1 MELSQLE
8 VFLAVAREHRFSRA
22 AEKLYRTQSAVSQT
36 IRKLE
41 DELGEALFDR
51 SSREG
56 VLTDAGK
63 VLFEYAEKLINLRSE
78 AAESLTELRELQKGK
93 LVIAANEFTVLYL
106 LPLLAEFRRLHPMIK
121 ITVERA
127 LGSHIPDDVLRYSA
141 EFGVL
146 SYEPQE
152 PSLHSVVVYLDELVF
167 VVPPKHPL
175 ASAPQVSIRQLG
187 AESFVAH
194 IVSSPYRE
202 KVIQLF
208 KTHKTPLHMDLEL
221 PTLQAIKQFVAMGH
235 GVALVPEIS
244 VETELARGELVGIPV
259 RELQLK
265 RKLRLIYRKDA
276 NLSHA
281 ARAFLKVAEAVAARA
296 QRTLPFPTR
305 KLVVVTKA
313 YDFGRP
319 RLCHKRKRSK
329 ANLAPHRFRTSR
341 FSSRRRP
348 ALRGTTPA
356 PHPPKDEP
364 PAPNPDS
371 SDRAVPDQRIRAR
384 TLQARILSLCPGL
397 QQRQFANAGAVH
409 GTYPT
414 QIEHQF
420 ARVLQDFAHDPRQR
434 GRFIAI
440 HDAALAVH
448 DDHIAL
454 IARFQTEFQLQLL
467 V

>member
-8 VFLAVAREHRFSRA
+8 VFLTVARERRFSRA

-36 IRKLE
+36 IHKLE
-41 DELGEALFDR
+41 EELGEALFDR

-63 VLFEYAEKLINLRSE
+63 VLLEYAEKLINLRTE
-78 AAESLTELRELQKGK
+78 AAESLSELRELQKGK

-106 LPLLAEFRRLHPMIK
+106 LPILAEFRRLHPMIK
-121 ITVERA
+121 VTVERA

-152 PSLHSVVVYLDELVF
+152 PNLHSVVVYLDELVF

-175 ASAPQVSIRQLG
+175 ASAPRLSIRQLG

-208 KTHKTPLHMDLEL
+208 KTLKTPLHMDVEL

-244 VETELARGELVGIPV
+244 VETELARGELIGVPV
-259 RELQLK
+259 QELQLT
-265 RKLRLIYRKDA
+265 RKLRLIYRKGA

-281 ARAFLKVAEAVAARA
+281 ASAFLKVAEAVAVE
-296 QRTLPFPTR
+296 RT
-305 KLVVVTKA
+305 
-313 YDFGRP
+313 GR
-319 RLCHKRKRSK
+319 
-329 ANLAPHRFRTSR
+329 
-341 FSSRRRP
+341 
-348 ALRGTTPA
+348 
-356 PHPPKDEP
+356 
-364 PAPNPDS
+364 
-371 SDRAVPDQRIRAR
+371 
-384 TLQARILSLCPGL
+384 
-397 QQRQFANAGAVH
+397 
-409 GTYPT
+409 Y
-414 QIEHQF
+414 
-420 ARVLQDFAHDPRQR
+420 
-434 GRFIAI
+434 
-440 HDAALAVH
+440 
-448 DDHIAL
+448 
-454 IARFQTEFQLQLL
+454 RFQREN
-467 V
+467 